1 MAPLSLLTRSYLPCV
16 HIISSPLLIFCVL
29 LIKFHK
35 SSDENHELNNGSRQK
50 PILPAPGV
58 KKLINSNY
66 IIFWPRKILYKFH
79 SVRSKCEWG
88 KFGVVPIVPEGELW
102 WRGWWSTSGLWESE
116 SEVFCRV
123 LENVSGWLDTL
134 SKCQTGAERLMG
146 IKSQLN
152 LKSLSWLWLSAAD
165 LDRNVRYWQQVQFYF
180 SVKLIQ
186 LFWWCVPLY

>member
-16 HIISSPLLIFCVL
+16 HIISSLLIFCVL

-79 SVRSKCEWG
+79 SV
-88 KFGVVPIVPEGELW
+88 VV
-102 WRGWWSTSGLWESE
+102 
-116 SEVFCRV
+116 
-123 LENVSGWLDTL
+123 NVSGESLVWFRLYWKGNYDEEDDDPHPVCE
-134 SKCQTGAERLMG
+134 SQSQRSSAE
-146 IKSQLN
+146 
-152 LKSLSWLWLSAAD
+152 SWRMFLAD
-165 LDRNVRYWQQVQFYF
+165 WIHSPSVRRGRDV
-180 SVKLIQ
+180 
-186 LFWWCVPLY
+186 

>member
-1 MAPLSLLTRSYLPCV
+1 MLLSWPLYPCSQDLICPV

-79 SVRSKCEWG
+79 SVRSKSECGESLVWFRLYRKGNYDEEDDDPHPVCESQSQRSSA
-88 KFGVVPIVPEGELW
+88 ES
-102 WRGWWSTSGLWESE
+102 WRMFL
-116 SEVFCRV
+116 
-123 LENVSGWLDTL
+123 
-134 SKCQTGAERLMG
+134 
-146 IKSQLN
+146 
-152 LKSLSWLWLSAAD
+152 AD
-165 LDRNVRYWQQVQFYF
+165 WIHSPSVRRGRNV
-180 SVKLIQ
+180 
-186 LFWWCVPLY
+186 